1 MNPGDGL
8 SESSVERVIL
18 KTDTFQVTVLPAL
31 GGKIASMVALR
42 QNVELMQQPLAPYG
56 PRTMSMGFEESDASG
71 FDECLPSVAACEVE
85 TAAGRRAIPDHGE
98 FWRLPHTW
106 ELNGQRLRLSAKGES
121 LPLRL
126 DRVLHAE
133 GNALTID
140 YSVRNEG
147 DFPVE
152 YAWSAHPLFVVD
164 TGDRV
169 VLPASVSEIR
179 VEGSGGGRLGAKGT
193 VHPWPRTKSS
203 TGEAVDLSV
212 AGSITDETGDKV
224 YAASPA
230 EGWAALERKQHGLR
244 IDIRY
249 DASKLSSLGLWLCY
263 GGWPEGAENRQY
275 CVAIEPCTA
284 PDDSLAAAI
293 EKGWA
298 KKLAPGQSNDWRM
311 RIEIRDVML
320 HSSL

>member
-1 MNPGDGL
+1 M
-8 SESSVERVIL
+8 ERVIL
-18 KTDTFQVTVLPAL
+18 KTDTFQVVVLPAL
-31 GGKIASMVALR
+31 GGKIASMVALPK
-42 QNVELMQQPLAPYG
+42 NVELMQQPLLPYAS
-56 PRTMSMGFEESDASG
+56 RTMTMGFEESDASG

-106 ELNGQRLRLSAKGES
+106 ERNGQQLRLSAKGES
-121 LPLRL
+121 LPLRF
-126 DRVLHAE
+126 DRVLRAE
-133 GNALTID
+133 GNTLTID

-147 DFPVE
+147 DFTVE
-152 YAWSAHPLFVVD
+152 YAWSAHPLFIAD
-164 TGDRV
+164 KGDRV
-169 VLPASVSEIR
+169 VLPESVSEIR

-193 VHPWPRTKSS
+193 VHSWPHTKSS
-203 TGEAVDLSV
+203 AGEAVDLSV
-212 AGSITDETGDKV
+212 AGSITDETGDKI

-230 EGWAALERKQHGLR
+230 EGWAALERRQHGLR

-249 DASKLSSLGLWLCY
+249 EASKLSTLGLWLCY
-263 GGWPEGAENRQY
+263 GGWPEGGESRQQ

-284 PDDSLAAAI
+284 PDDSLATAM

-298 KKLAPGQSNDWRM
+298 KKLAAGQSHDWRM
-311 RIEIRDVML
+311 QIEIRDVME